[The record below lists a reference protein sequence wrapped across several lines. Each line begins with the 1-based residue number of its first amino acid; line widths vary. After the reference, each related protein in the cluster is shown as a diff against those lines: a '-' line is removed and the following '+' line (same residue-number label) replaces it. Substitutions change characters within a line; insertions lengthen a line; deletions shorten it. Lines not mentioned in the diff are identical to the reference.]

1 MAIFVAIFALFV
13 AWLALVRSRQAE
25 EATQQLRRNTDR
37 LIQRQ
42 QQILQELHPED
53 YPGSASQAEPEVEEI
68 EMTAPAQQGEPE
80 RA

>member
-1 MAIFVAIFALFV
+1 MTIFVAIFALFV
-13 AWLALVRSRQAE
+13 AWLAPVRSRQAE

-42 QQILQELHPED
+42 QQILQELHPQD
-53 YPGSASQAEPEVEEI
+53 YPGGQAEPEVEEI
-68 EMTAPAQQGEPE
+68 EMTAPAPQAEPASE

>member
-53 YPGSASQAEPEVEEI
+53 YPGGQREPEVEEI
-68 EMTAPAQQGEPE
+68 EMTAPAGQGEPE

>member
-1 MAIFVAIFALFV
+1 MATFVAVFALFV

-25 EATQQLRRNTDR
+25 ETTRQVRRNTDK

-42 QQILQELHPED
+42 QQILRELHPED
-53 YPGSASQAEPEVEEI
+53 YPSSSAEPEVEEI
-68 EMTAPAQQGEPE
+68 EMTAPAQSAEPE